1 MRIANPLYDH
11 AFKYLMS
18 NDRLAKKVLSTILEK
33 EIVSMELAQQ
43 EIVVE
48 DDLRQFTIYRLD
60 FKALIKNED
69 GREETVLIEIQKS
82 KLPNNLLRFR
92 SYLGHSYV
100 QRTERINPLTRQPE
114 QQAFPIIS
122 IYILG
127 YQIEDIPV
135 LATKID
141 RKITDVSTK
150 EEIHIQSDFINL
162 LTHTCYVL
170 QAGRLPEHRRTKIE
184 KFMSLF
190 NQAWVSEKKYI
201 LDLEEVPEEFKE
213 IAQYLQKPLNDME
226 TVRKLEAEQE
236 IEDMFA
242 QQESNIAYLKSE
254 VKNAQDQKEEE
265 RRQKEEERRQ
275 KEEERRQKEE
285 ERRQKEETILNSI
298 KMALKYGAAPQ
309 QIADD
314 LNLPLQKVLDAIQ
327 QLQNK

>member
-33 EIVSMELAQQ
+33 EILSMELAQQ

-48 DDLRQFTIYRLD
+48 DDVRQFTIYRLD
-60 FKALIKNED
+60 FKALIRNED
-69 GREETVLIEIQKS
+69 GTEEMVLVEIQKS
-82 KLPNNLLRFR
+82 KLPNNVLRFR
-92 SYLGHSYV
+92 TYLGQSYLH
-100 QRTERINPLTRQPE
+100 RAERPHPQTGQAENI
-114 QQAFPIIS
+114 AFPIIS

-141 RKITDVSTK
+141 RKVTDVSTK
-150 EEIHIQSDFINL
+150 EEIQVQSDFINL

-170 QAGRLPEHRRTKIE
+170 QAGRLPEKRRTQIE

-201 LDLEEVPEEFKE
+201 LDLEEVPEEFRE
-213 IAQYLQKPLNDME
+213 IAQYLQKPLQDKE
-226 TVRKLEAEQE
+226 TLKKLEAEQE

-242 QQESNIAYLKSE
+242 QQESNIAYLNEEIK
-254 VKNAQDQKEEE
+254 KAQEREAEE
-265 RRQKEEERRQ
+265 RRQKEEAVRKQ
-275 KEEERRQKEE
+275 EEAIFYSVK
-285 ERRQKEETILNSI
+285 T
-298 KMALKYGAAPQ
+298 AFKYGATPE
-309 QIADD
+309 QIAED
-314 LNLPLQKVLDAIQ
+314 LNLPLQQVLGIVEQSKD
-327 QLQNK
+327 